1 MRCSMKNN
9 NIYIFWMDTSEI
21 IEEEQLLRFPVP
33 FRLNRKSLNTLNF
46 RQLKQTRFSKLLL
59 AYGLNFLEESIP
71 ESINFRTNGKPYF
84 EDSDL
89 KFNISHSGNLVV
101 CGISKSRLG
110 IDLQQIVPWRKG
122 SEGVFLDTI
131 EREIIPPEDYLKT
144 WSKKEATYK
153 GFGFEFGAKLTD
165 FKYKLPELMVHPKG
179 QIKLIEYNI
188 AQDYYGFLA
197 VEPKI
202 ENQINIFQ
210 VTVNQLIR

>member
-1 MRCSMKNN
+1 MKNN
-9 NIYIFWMDTSEI
+9 NINIFWMDTSEI
-21 IEEEQLLRFPVP
+21 IEEEQLMIFPVP
-33 FRLNRKSLNTLNF
+33 FRLNRKCLNTLNF

-110 IDLQQIVPWRKG
+110 IDLQQIVPFRKG
-122 SEGVFLDTI
+122 SEGVFLDAF
-131 EREIIPPEDYLKT
+131 EREIVPPQDYLKV

-165 FKYKLPELMVHPKG
+165 FKYRLPELMVHPKG
-179 QIKLIEYNI
+179 QIELIEYYV
-188 AQDYYGFLA
+188 AQNFYGFLA
-197 VEPKI
+197 VEPKT
-202 ENQINIFQ
+202 ENEIKIFQ

>member
-9 NIYIFWMDTSEI
+9 IINIFWIDTSEI
-21 IEEEQLLRFPVP
+21 IEEEQLLRFSAT

-59 AYGLNFLEESIP
+59 AYGLNFLEENIP
-71 ESINFRTNGKPYF
+71 ESINYRTNGKPYF
-84 EDSDL
+84 EDSNI

-101 CGISKSRLG
+101 CGISKNVLG
-110 IDLQQIVPWRKG
+110 IDLQQIVSWRKG
-122 SEGVFLDTI
+122 SEGVFLDAF
-131 EREIIPPEDYLKT
+131 EKEIVPPPDYLKV

-165 FKYKLPELMVHPKG
+165 FKYSFPELMVHPKG
-179 QIKLIEYNI
+179 NIKIIQYDI

-197 VEPKI
+197 VEA
-202 ENQINIFQ
+202 ETTNQINIFQ